1 MCLDSIAAKG
11 LSDILTY
18 WFPKKSRVDQ
28 LSKLLS
34 GYADVARL
42 GLEDARE
49 HIPHLSEK
57 LGEAQSHADFP
68 KSQIPRWLW
77 LASQYRL
84 HAASEV
90 AIATRAAAALQVLS
104 MVVEKPHL
112 SLTDVQDLNWVLEVT
127 VAALAPLVGPA
138 DLRGCL
144 SENELGAIDAYLAGF
159 QDVEPFDREAVAHA
173 IKPQLRL
180 LTTFGGVG
188 DLTSIEAKI
197 AALLD
202 AAERRGDSYKPAR
215 AALHYLADEDD
226 VVTDRT
232 GVIGLVDDIYV
243 IEWAYAAVESQT
255 RCLPLLEAMLRRWPF
270 VGSAGLAASGSE
282 LDRYAQYVCCAALF
296 TLFGPTS
303 GALVL
308 RESGAFPII
317 AAVAAGLEAA
327 RLQAGNFAEELT
339 LWEIGDPIT
348 ISDGTTSFHAVFD
361 GIISVGA
368 HTRYKVRVGDAGSI
382 TVGDEVL
389 PYLSRSGRAYKR
401 LSRGQDILLW
411 LKDRNVDSLAHLTGT
426 GRRRPER
433 HETILLV
440 GPRWKLDEYLGLIT
454 PLDTS
459 PPALLGARW
468 IDSHG
473 DSSDLGGSATDRP
486 LIYACA
492 DAATACEL
500 VADPPAHI
508 SCWRIIVDGARLGR
522 NLHAILSTTDRLNKA
537 SVCIFAELHDRE
549 ATAGLHEQGLRGL
562 WYLED
567 QDVLV
572 PPSTHFSGGAADNQL
587 TRFLTR
593 QSNHWTAVQSF
604 HADTDEFLEAVA
616 ECLESHASM
625 ARGDPALQVLNLSV
639 ASFLRRAIGIPL
651 VNDGYLDD
659 EAIRLTRSIMAQAS
673 MLSVYDEGAH
683 RFRDLF
689 GQFLASGIRLSDRRG
704 PLERI
709 ASEAASSE
717 RMAVVCRSA
726 PIAGRCRDQSC
737 SDPTLARYDW
747 MTLEMLR
754 RSAPYDRVVVPGWV
768 DRETMREVGAN
779 GYGAITDIILL
790 PFERRWYDKTRN
802 AARRWERQL
811 ENDTARI
818 LKDISE
824 TEFAQPPALWREQL
838 RLRHDT
844 SGPPQDAQDI
854 DDETPTEYIEA
865 RALEVLVAAFPKAA
879 AFQQPV
885 KAQLVLFEEPGAY
898 ALLPPNGQVIVL
910 RNEGVDQV
918 STNRSGSA
926 EKQLFVS
933 VSALQPGMLLA
944 LPETTDRDLI
954 DARADQL
961 LVDAGSVRAA
971 ADRWKHAL
979 KRHFDAGLDTYSS
992 FSLRMSEAGQSRDAF
1007 TIRSWANDTRS
1018 IAPRN
1023 YRTVVP
1029 LLARLTDDA
1038 ELTEGGDATISAI
1051 DQIYRARA
1059 RAAELLIGQIFSG
1072 VLDLS
1077 GSHLEI
1083 AVSGRRLTFG
1093 LHKVEQCAGILD
1105 VPIDLVGRARNFA
1118 EMPKQALGG

>member
-1 MCLDSIAAKG
+1 M
-11 LSDILTY
+11 TY
-18 WFPKKSRVDQ
+18 WFPKKSRVDE
-28 LSKLLS
+28 LSKLLA
-34 GYADVARL
+34 GYETAASLQL
-42 GLEDARE
+42 GDANE
-49 HIPHLSEK
+49 HIPRLSEI
-57 LGEAQSHADFP
+57 LGQAQNHADFP

-84 HAASEV
+84 HATTDP
-90 AIATRAAAALQVLS
+90 AIASRAAAALHVLS
-104 MVVEKPHL
+104 TVVEKHHL
-112 SLTDVQDLNWVLEVT
+112 SSGDIQDLNWVLEVT
-127 VAALAPLVGPA
+127 VAALAPLIGSA

-144 SENELGAIDAYLAGF
+144 SETELRGIDAYLAGF
-159 QDVEPFDREAVAHA
+159 EDVDPFDREAVVRS
-173 IKPQLRL
+173 IEPQMHL
-180 LTTFGGVG
+180 LATFGGVG

-202 AAERRGDSYKPAR
+202 AAERPGDSYQPAR

-226 VVTDRT
+226 IVTDRT

-308 RESGAFPII
+308 RENGAFPII

-327 RLQAGNFAEELT
+327 RLQADNFAEELT
-339 LWEIGDPIT
+339 LWEVGDPIT
-348 ISDGTTSFHAVFD
+348 ISDGTTSFHAAFGGMITV
-361 GIISVGA
+361 ST
-368 HTRYKVRVGDAGSI
+368 HTRYKILVGDNGSI

-389 PYLSRSGRAYKR
+389 PYLSRSGRVYKR

-411 LKDRNVDSLAHLTGT
+411 LKDRNVDSLTHLTGT

-433 HETILLV
+433 HEAILLV
-440 GPRWKLDEYLGLIT
+440 GPRWKLDEYLDLIT

-473 DSSDLGGSATDRP
+473 DSTDLRGSATDRP
-486 LIYACA
+486 LLYACA

-522 NLHAILSTTDRLNKA
+522 NLHATLSTTDRLDKA

-572 PPSTHFSGGAADNQL
+572 PPSKHVGAHAVDNPL
-587 TRFLTR
+587 TRFLAR
-593 QSNHWTAVQSF
+593 QSNHWTASQAF

-616 ECLESHASM
+616 ECLE
-625 ARGDPALQVLNLSV
+625 ARAGVGRDDPALQALDLSV
-639 ASFLRRAIGIPL
+639 ATFLRRAIGIPL
-651 VNDGYLDD
+651 ANHAYVD
-659 EAIRLTRSIMAQAS
+659 EDATRLTRSIMAQAS
-673 MLSVYDEGAH
+673 MLAVYDEGAH
-683 RFRDLF
+683 RLRELF
-689 GQFLASGIRLSDRRG
+689 GQFLSGGIKLSDRRS

-709 ASEAASSE
+709 ASEAPPSE

-726 PIAGRCRDQSC
+726 PIAGRCRDESRG
-737 SDPTLARYDW
+737 DPALARYVW
-747 MTLEMLR
+747 MTLDALR
-754 RSAPYDRVVVPGWV
+754 RSAPYDRVVIPGWV

-802 AARRWERQL
+802 AARRWERRL
-811 ENDTARI
+811 EHNTAHV

-824 TEFAQPPALWREQL
+824 REFALPPARWREQL
-838 RLRHDT
+838 QLRHQI
-844 SGPPQDAQDI
+844 SEAPQNAQAF
-854 DDETPTEYIEA
+854 DDETPTEHIET
-865 RALEVLVAAFPKAA
+865 RALEALVAALPKTAVH
-879 AFQQPV
+879 QQHA
-885 KAQLVLFEEPGAY
+885 KAQLVLFEEPGTY

-910 RNEGVDQV
+910 RTDGPDRI
-918 STNRSGSA
+918 STIKPGGGERRLLVN
-926 EKQLFVS
+926 

-961 LVDAGSVRAA
+961 LSDAGSVRAA
-971 ADRWKHAL
+971 ADRWKRAL
-979 KRHFDAGLDTYSS
+979 KRHFDAGFDTYGS
-992 FSLRMSEAGQSRDAF
+992 FSLRMSEAGQTRDVF

-1029 LLARLTDDA
+1029 LLARLTRDA
-1038 ELTEGGDATISAI
+1038 ELTKGGDATISAI

-1059 RAAELLIGQIFSG
+1059 RAAELLVGQIFSG
-1072 VLDLS
+1072 ELDLS
-1077 GSHLEI
+1077 DPKLEI
-1083 AVSGRRLTFG
+1083 TVSGHRLTFG
-1093 LHKVEQCAGILD
+1093 LHKVERCAGVRD
-1105 VPIDLVGRARNFA
+1105 VPIDLVGRARSFT
-1118 EMPKQALGG
+1118 EMPTQALGG

>member
-1 MCLDSIAAKG
+1 M
-11 LSDILTY
+11 TY
-18 WFPKKSRVDQ
+18 WFPKKSRVDE
-28 LSKLLS
+28 LSKLLA
-34 GYADVARL
+34 GYEDVARL
-42 GLEDARE
+42 RLNDADE

-57 LGEAQSHADFP
+57 LREAQNHAEFP

-84 HAASEV
+84 HATTEA
-90 AIATRAAAALQVLS
+90 AIASRAAAALQVLTT
-104 MVVEKPHL
+104 VVEKPIL
-112 SLTDVQDLNWVLEVT
+112 SFGDIQDLNWVLEGT
-127 VAALAPLVGPA
+127 VAALAPLVGSA

-144 SENELGAIDAYLAGF
+144 SESELAGIDAYLAGF
-159 QDVEPFDREAVAHA
+159 EDVDPFDREAVVRS
-173 IKPQLRL
+173 IEPQLGL
-180 LTTFGGVG
+180 LATFGGVG

-202 AAERRGDSYKPAR
+202 AAERPGDEYKPAR

-255 RCLPLLEAMLRRWPF
+255 RCLPLLEEMLRRWPF
-270 VGSAGLAASGSE
+270 VGTAGLAASGTD
-282 LDRYAQYVCCAALF
+282 LDRYAQYVCCAALL

-308 RESGAFPII
+308 RETGAFPVV
-317 AAVAAGLEAA
+317 AAVASGLEAA
-327 RLQAGNFAEELT
+327 RLQAGHFAEELT

-361 GIISVGA
+361 GMISVGA
-368 HTRYKVRVGDAGSI
+368 HTRYKIRVGDSGSI

-389 PYLSRSGRAYKR
+389 PYLSRSGREYKR
-401 LSRGQDILLW
+401 LSRGQDILVW
-411 LKDRNVDSLAHLTGT
+411 LKDRNVDSLTHLTGT

-433 HETILLV
+433 HEAILLV
-440 GPRWKLDEYLGLIT
+440 GPRWKLDEYLDLIT
-454 PLDTS
+454 PLDTT

-468 IDSHG
+468 IDAHG
-473 DSSDLGGSATDRP
+473 DSTDLRGSATDRP
-486 LIYACA
+486 LLYACA

-522 NLHAILSTTDRLNKA
+522 DLHARLSTTDQLESA
-537 SVCIFAELHDRE
+537 SICIFAELHDRE
-549 ATAGLHEQGLRGL
+549 ATADLHENGLRGL

-572 PPSTHFSGGAADNQL
+572 PPSTHVGAHAVSNPL
-587 TRFLTR
+587 TRFLAR
-593 QSNHWTAVQSF
+593 QSNHWTARQSF
-604 HADTDEFLEAVA
+604 HAETDEYLEAVA
-616 ECLESHASM
+616 ECLEAHAGV
-625 ARGDPALQVLNLSV
+625 RRDDPALQALDLSV
-639 ASFLRRAIGIPL
+639 ATFLRRAIGIPL
-651 VNDGYLDD
+651 ANDAYVD
-659 EAIRLTRSIMAQAS
+659 EDTSRLTRSIMAQAS
-673 MLSVYDEGAH
+673 MLSAYDEGAH
-683 RFRDLF
+683 RLRELF
-689 GQFLASGIRLSDRRG
+689 GQFLSGGVKLSDRRS

-709 ASEAASSE
+709 ASGASSSE

-726 PIAGRCRDQSC
+726 PIAGRCRDQSR
-737 SDPTLARYDW
+737 SDPTLARYNW
-747 MTLEMLR
+747 MTLETLR
-754 RSAPYDRVVVPGWV
+754 RSAPYDRVVIPGWV

-779 GYGAITDIILL
+779 GYGATTDIILF
-790 PFERRWYDKTRN
+790 PFERRWYDKTHN

-811 ENDTARI
+811 ENNTARV

-824 TEFAQPPALWREQL
+824 TEFALPSARWREQL
-838 RLRHDT
+838 QLRHHT
-844 SGPPQDAQDI
+844 SEAPPNAQAI
-854 DDETPTEYIEA
+854 DDETPTEHIEA
-865 RALEVLVAAFPKAA
+865 RALEALVAALPKAA
-879 AFQQPV
+879 AHELHA
-885 KAQLVLFEEPGAY
+885 KAQLVLFEEPGTY

-910 RNEGVDQV
+910 RAEGADQV
-918 STNRSGSA
+918 STIKPAGG
-926 EKQLFVS
+926 EKQLLVN

-979 KRHFDAGLDTYSS
+979 RRHFDAGLDTYSS
-992 FSLRMSEAGQSRDAF
+992 FSLRMSEAGQSRDPF
-1007 TIRSWANDTRS
+1007 TIRSWASDTRS

-1029 LLARLTDDA
+1029 LLARLTEDA
-1038 ELTEGGDATISAI
+1038 ELTEGCDGTISAI

-1072 VLDLS
+1072 ELDLS
-1077 GSHLEI
+1077 GPQLEI
-1083 AVSGRRLTFG
+1083 TVSGRLLIFG
-1093 LHKVEQCAGILD
+1093 LHKVERCAGVRD
-1105 VPIDLVGRARNFA
+1105 VPIDLVGRARNFT
-1118 EMPKQALGG
+1118 EMPTQALGG

>member
-1 MCLDSIAAKG
+1 MELRHTLK
-11 LSDILTY
+11 Y
-18 WFPKKSRVDQ
+18 WFPKKSRVDE
-28 LSKLLS
+28 LSRLLA
-34 GYADVARL
+34 GYEAVARIRL
-42 GLEDARE
+42 SDADE
-49 HIPHLSEK
+49 HIPHLSVK
-57 LGEAQSHADFP
+57 LVEAQHHADFP

-84 HAASEV
+84 HATTESI
-90 AIATRAAAALQVLS
+90 IAARAAAALQVFS
-104 MVVEKPHL
+104 SAVEKPRL
-112 SLTDVQDLNWVLEVT
+112 NTDDIQDLNWVLEAT
-127 VAALAPLVGPA
+127 VAALAPRVGSA

-144 SENELGAIDAYLAGF
+144 SEAELSGIDAHLAQF
-159 QDVEPFDREAVAHA
+159 EETDRFDREAVIQA

-180 LTTFGGVG
+180 LASFGGVG

-197 AALLD
+197 DALLD
-202 AAERRGDSYKPAR
+202 AAERPGNEHRPAR

-270 VGSAGLAASGSE
+270 VGSVGLAASGSD

-308 RESGAFPII
+308 RENGAFPII
-317 AAVAAGLEAA
+317 AAVAAGLQAA
-327 RLQAGNFAEELT
+327 RLQAGDFAEELT
-339 LWEIGDPIT
+339 LWEVGDPVT
-348 ISDGTTSFHAVFD
+348 ISDGTTTFHAIFD
-361 GIISVGA
+361 GVISVGL
-368 HTRYKVRVGDAGSI
+368 HIRYKIRVGDSGSI

-389 PYLSRSGRAYKR
+389 PYISRSGRIYKR

-411 LKDRNVDSLAHLTGT
+411 LKDRNVDSLTHLTGA

-433 HETILLV
+433 HEAVLLV
-440 GPRWKLDEYLGLIT
+440 GPRWKLDEYLDLIT
-454 PLDTS
+454 PLDTT

-473 DSSDLGGSATDRP
+473 DSTDLRGSATDRP
-486 LIYACA
+486 LLYTCA

-500 VADPPAHI
+500 VDDPPAHI

-522 NLHAILSTTDRLNKA
+522 NLHAILSTTDRLDKA
-537 SVCIFAELHDRE
+537 PVCIFAELHDRE

-572 PPSTHFSGGAADNQL
+572 PPSAHFGAHAVSNPL
-587 TRFLTR
+587 TRFLAR
-593 QSNHWTAVQSF
+593 QSNHWTAGQSF
-604 HADTDEFLEAVA
+604 HAQTDEFLEAVA
-616 ECLESHASM
+616 ECLESHAGVG
-625 ARGDPALQVLNLSV
+625 RDDPALQALDLSV
-639 ASFLRRAIGIPL
+639 ATFLRRTIGIPL
-651 VNDGYLDD
+651 ANDAYADHD
-659 EAIRLTRSIMAQAS
+659 TTRLTRSIMAQTS
-673 MLSVYDEGAH
+673 MLSAYDDGARH
-683 RFRDLF
+683 LRDLF
-689 GQFLASGIRLSDRRG
+689 GQFLAGGVKLSDRRG

-709 ASEAASSE
+709 ASEAPSGE

-726 PIAGRCRDQSC
+726 PIASRCRDLSR
-737 SDPTLARYDW
+737 SDSTLARYEW
-747 MTLEMLR
+747 MTLETLR

-779 GYGAITDIILL
+779 GYGAATDIILL
-790 PFERRWYDKTRN
+790 PFERRWYDRTRN
-802 AARRWERQL
+802 AARRWERRL
-811 ENDTARI
+811 EQDTARV

-824 TEFAQPPALWREQL
+824 TEFALPSARWREQL
-838 RLRHDT
+838 QLRHHT
-844 SGPPQDAQDI
+844 SEAPQSAQVI
-854 DDETPTEYIEA
+854 DDETPTEHIEA
-865 RALEVLVAAFPKAA
+865 RALEALVAALPKAA
-879 AFQQPV
+879 AYQQHA
-885 KAQLVLFEEPGAY
+885 KAQLVLFEEPGTY

-910 RNEGVDQV
+910 RAEGTDQV
-918 STNRSGSA
+918 STIKLAGG
-926 EKQLFVS
+926 EKQLFVA

-944 LPETTDRDLI
+944 LPETTDRDLV

-1029 LLARLTDDA
+1029 LLGRLTEDA
-1038 ELTEGGDATISAI
+1038 ELTEGGDSTISAI

-1072 VLDLS
+1072 ELDLS
-1077 GSHLEI
+1077 GPQLEI

-1093 LHKVEQCAGILD
+1093 LHKVERCAGVRD
-1105 VPIDLVGRARNFA
+1105 VPIDLVGRARSFT
-1118 EMPKQALGG
+1118 EMPMQALGG

>member
-1 MCLDSIAAKG
+1 MAAG
-11 LSDILTY
+11 EGAHVLTY

-28 LSKLLS
+28 LSKLLA
-34 GYADVARL
+34 GYAEVARL
-42 GLEDARE
+42 GLKDARE

-57 LGEAQSHADFP
+57 LRDAQNHADFP

-84 HAASEV
+84 NSASEE

-104 MVVEKPHL
+104 MMVEKPQL
-112 SLTDVQDLNWVLEVT
+112 SHADVQDLNWVLEVT
-127 VAALAPLVGPA
+127 LAALAPLVGPA

-144 SENELGAIDAYLAGF
+144 SESELVAIDAHLAGF
-159 QDVEPFDREAVAHA
+159 EEVEPFDRGAMAQA
-173 IKPQLRL
+173 IEPQLRL
-180 LTTFGGVG
+180 LATFGGVG

-197 AALLD
+197 AALLN
-202 AAERRGDSYKPAR
+202 AAERPGDPYKPAR
-215 AALHYLADEDD
+215 AALQYLADEDD

-270 VGSAGLAASGSE
+270 VGSAGLAASGTE

-296 TLFGPTS
+296 TLFGPSS

-308 RESGAFPII
+308 RERGAFPII

-339 LWEIGDPIT
+339 LWEVGDPIT
-348 ISDGTTSFHAVFD
+348 ISDGTTSFHATFD
-361 GIISVGA
+361 GMISVGT
-368 HTRYKVRVGDAGSI
+368 HIRYKIRVGDNGSI

-411 LKDRNVDSLAHLTGT
+411 LKDRNVDSLTHLTGT

-433 HETILLV
+433 HEAILLV
-440 GPRWKLDEYLGLIT
+440 GPRWKLEEYLDLIS
-454 PLDTS
+454 PLDTP

-468 IDSHG
+468 IDAHG
-473 DSSDLGGSATDRP
+473 NASDLRGSATDRP
-486 LIYACA
+486 LLYTCA
-492 DAATACEL
+492 DATTASDL

-522 NLHAILSTTDRLNKA
+522 NLHAILSTSAQLDNA
-537 SVCIFAELHDRE
+537 SICIFAELHDRE
-549 ATAGLHEQGLRGL
+549 ATAGFHEQGLRGL

-567 QDVLV
+567 QDVVV
-572 PPSTHFSGGAADNQL
+572 PPSTHSSSSPVPNPL
-587 TRFLTR
+587 TRFLAR
-593 QSNHWTAVQSF
+593 QSNHWTASQSI
-604 HADTDEFLEAVA
+604 HAETDGFLEAVA
-616 ECLESHASM
+616 ECLESHAGVI
-625 ARGDPALQVLNLSV
+625 RDDPALQALDLSV
-639 ASFLRRAIGIPL
+639 ATFLRRTIGVPL
-651 VNDGYLDD
+651 ANDAFIDD
-659 EAIRLTRSIMAQAS
+659 DATRLTRSIMAQAS
-673 MLSVYDEGAH
+673 MLSVYDVGA
-683 RFRDLF
+683 RRLRELF
-689 GQFLASGIRLSDRRG
+689 GQFLAGDVKLSDRRV

-709 ASEAASSE
+709 ASEAPSSQ

-726 PIAGRCRDQSC
+726 PIASRCRDQSL
-737 SDPTLARYDW
+737 SDPTLVRYDW
-747 MTLEMLR
+747 MTLETLR
-754 RSAPYDRVVVPGWV
+754 RSAPYDRVIIPGWV

-779 GYGAITDIILL
+779 GYGATTDIILL
-790 PFERRWYDKTRN
+790 PFERRWYDKTHN
-802 AARRWERQL
+802 AARRWERRL
-811 ENDTARI
+811 EHDTARI

-824 TEFAQPPALWREQL
+824 REFALPPARWREQL
-838 RLRHDT
+838 ELRHKT
-844 SGPPQDAQDI
+844 SAPPPDAQDI
-854 DDETPTEYIEA
+854 EEETPVEHIEA
-865 RALEVLVAAFPKAA
+865 RALEALVSALPKAA
-879 AFQQPV
+879 ANQQQT
-885 KAQLVLFEEPGAY
+885 KAQLVLFEEPGTY

-910 RNEGVDQV
+910 RNDGVVQD
-918 STNRSGSA
+918 SASKSASA
-926 EKQLFVS
+926 ERQLFVS
-933 VSALQPGMLLA
+933 VSALQHGMLLA

-961 LVDAGSVRAA
+961 LTDAGSVRAA
-971 ADRWKHAL
+971 ADRWKQAL
-979 KRHFDAGLDTYSS
+979 KRHFDAGFDTYSS

-1029 LLARLTDDA
+1029 LLARLTEDR
-1038 ELTEGGDATISAI
+1038 ELTEGCDATISAI

-1059 RAAELLIGQIFSG
+1059 RAAELLIGQIFNG
-1072 VLDLS
+1072 ELDLS
-1077 GSHLEI
+1077 GSQVEI
-1083 AVSGRRLTFG
+1083 TVSGRRLTFG
-1093 LHKVEQCAGILD
+1093 LHKVERCAGIRE
-1105 VPIDLVGRARNFA
+1105 VPIDLMGRARSFV
-1118 EMPKQALGG
+1118 EMPTQAVGG

>member
-1 MCLDSIAAKG
+1 MA
-11 LSDILTY
+11 Y
-18 WFPKKSRVDQ
+18 WFPKKSRVNE
-28 LSKLLS
+28 LSRLLA
-34 GYADVARL
+34 GYEAVARL
-42 GLEDARE
+42 QLSNVGE
-49 HIPHLSEK
+49 HIPHLSAK
-57 LGEAQSHADFP
+57 LEEAQRHSDFP
-68 KSQIPRWLW
+68 KAQIPRWLW

-84 HAASEV
+84 NATTDAVIAA
-90 AIATRAAAALQVLS
+90 RAAAALQILS
-104 MVVEKPHL
+104 STVEKTRL
-112 SLTDVQDLNWVLEVT
+112 GTDDIQVLNWILEAT
-127 VAALAPLVGPA
+127 VAALAPLVGSA

-144 SENELGAIDAYLAGF
+144 SEAELGEIDSYLARF
-159 QDVEPFDREAVAHA
+159 EDVEPFDREAIVRS
-173 IKPQLRL
+173 IEPQLHL
-180 LTTFGGVG
+180 LASFGGVG
-188 DLTSIEAKI
+188 DLTSIQAKI

-202 AAERRGDSYKPAR
+202 AAERPGDEYKPAR
-215 AALHYLADEDD
+215 AALRYLADEDD
-226 VVTDRT
+226 VVSDRT

-270 VGSAGLAASGSE
+270 VGTAGLAASGTD
-282 LDRYAQYVCCAALF
+282 LNRYAQYVCCAALF

-308 RESGAFPII
+308 RENGAFPIV

-327 RLQAGNFAEELT
+327 RLQADNFAEELT
-339 LWEIGDPIT
+339 LWKCGDPIT

-361 GIISVGA
+361 GVTSVGA
-368 HTRYKVRVGDAGSI
+368 HTRCKIRVGDSGSI

-389 PYLSRSGRAYKR
+389 PYLSRSGRVYKR

-411 LKDRNVDSLAHLTGT
+411 LKDRNVDSLTHLTGT

-440 GPRWKLDEYLGLIT
+440 GPRWKLDEYLDLIT
-454 PLDTS
+454 PLDTTPS
-459 PPALLGARW
+459 ALLGARW
-468 IDSHG
+468 IDSRG
-473 DSSDLGGSATDRP
+473 DSTDLRGSATDRP

-522 NLHAILSTTDRLNKA
+522 NLHAILSTTDRLDKA

-572 PPSTHFSGGAADNQL
+572 PPSMHFSGDATGNLL
-587 TRFLTR
+587 TRFLAR
-593 QSNHWTAVQSF
+593 QSNHWTAGQSF
-604 HADTDEFLEAVA
+604 HAETDEFLEAVA
-616 ECLESHASM
+616 ECLESHAGVS
-625 ARGDPALQVLNLSV
+625 RDDPALQALDLSV
-639 ASFLRRAIGIPL
+639 ATFLRRAIGIPL
-651 VNDGYLDD
+651 AHDTSVDD
-659 EAIRLTRSIMAQAS
+659 DPTRLTRSIMAQAS
-673 MLSVYDEGAH
+673 MLSAYDEGA
-683 RFRDLF
+683 RRLRDLF
-689 GQFLASGIRLSDRRG
+689 GQFLASGVKPLDRRA

-709 ASEAASSE
+709 ASEAPSSE

-726 PIAGRCRDQSC
+726 RIAGRCRDQSR

-747 MTLEMLR
+747 MTLETLR
-754 RSAPYDRVVVPGWV
+754 RSAPYDRVVIPGWV

-779 GYGAITDIILL
+779 GYGATTDIILL

-802 AARRWERQL
+802 AARRWERRL
-811 ENDTARI
+811 EHDTARI

-824 TEFAQPPALWREQL
+824 TEFALPPARWREQL
-838 RLRHDT
+838 QLRHDT
-844 SGPPQDAQDI
+844 SAPPQDTQGI
-854 DDETPTEYIEA
+854 DDETPTEHIEA
-865 RALEVLVAAFPKAA
+865 RALEALVAALPKAA
-879 AFQQPV
+879 AYQQQV
-885 KAQLVLFEEPGAY
+885 KAQLVLFEEPGTY
-898 ALLPPNGQVIVL
+898 ALLPPNGQIIVL
-910 RNEGVDQV
+910 RTEGTGQV
-918 STNRSGSA
+918 STIKPGGG
-926 EKQLFVS
+926 EKQLFVN

-1029 LLARLTDDA
+1029 LLARLTEDA
-1038 ELTEGGDATISAI
+1038 ELIEDGDATISAI

-1072 VLDLS
+1072 ELDLS
-1077 GSHLEI
+1077 GPQLEI

-1093 LHKVEQCAGILD
+1093 LHKVERCAGVRE
-1105 VPIDLVGRARNFA
+1105 VPIDLLGRARNFT
-1118 EMPKQALGG
+1118 EMPTQALGG